1 MAAAQTILVGYQT
14 DRNILFHN
22 LDLKCDTNTQKTTH
36 KRHCISPILTSA
48 SVPQQV
54 AVNVLDS
61 GVDGGPTGHTTRGH
75 IRVCLRID
83 ILETFPGHTGAEL

>member
-1 MAAAQTILVGYQT
+1 M
-14 DRNILFHN
+14 NPCN
-22 LDLKCDTNTQKTTH
+22 
-36 KRHCISPILTSA
+36 LTST

-54 AVNVLDS
+54 AVNILYG

-75 IRVCLRID
+75 VRVCLRVD